1 MFDVFPF
8 SPGCS
13 PTHIEEKEVTAR
25 IFFPETQTEGVSA
38 ATGQVVEGE
47 EGGGD
52 TREGGEGSK
61 PQPPTR
67 LTSAPPPVLT
77 KPKPKKNRV
86 MFKEEVEDI
95 PSYEPRID
103 QELASSG
110 DEDIP
115 STVAE
120 LKMMLFGQKQTQ
132 KYTKEGPMSLRY
144 GAIVDT
150 EDYDPDL
157 HAMLSPKQHDTAG
170 ATQEHEGS
178 LSLQNPE
185 ASSPSGGLRRW
196 QFAPLSP
203 PGGEEGRKSSSLSPQ
218 DEGVGPAPQ
227 KIPDMGQENNEYDT
241 PWDHKPFSKY
251 SVVGH
256 RKRMMAA
263 SQARQQQDR
272 VEFEVMSHTTAV
284 PGSTERRNVHSL
296 ERRKV
301 RVEGSASPQGVVTSP
316 TQQQQKHA
324 SPPHHEVW
332 GGSLERERRHV
343 SPPQPTQPPA
353 GDPDL
358 LTSISS
364 TLQSRSKYGSDSFLS
379 MGKQSLS
386 QGDSPINNPPGEQ
399 MQRGGQVR
407 RSAKADLEMIRTEHR
422 QEALQRHSLVSPLSG
437 MNGSMSHSA
446 KKLSRSHQAMDG
458 GRARGGGGGGGRI
471 HTRSGFA
478 AQKNSRMTQ
487 SVDGLQSDPST
498 SVMYDQYTNSHTFRS
513 LV

>member
-1 MFDVFPF
+1 MT
-8 SPGCS
+8 G
-13 PTHIEEKEVTAR
+13 R
-25 IFFPETQTEGVSA
+25 IFFPETQTREVSA
-38 ATGQVVEGE
+38 AAGQVAERE
-47 EGGGD
+47 EGGGGN
-52 TREGGEGSK
+52 REGGDGSK

-67 LTSAPPPVLT
+67 QTSAPPPVLT

-86 MFKEEVEDI
+86 MFKDEVEDI

-103 QELASSG
+103 QEMASSG
-110 DEDIP
+110 EEDIP

-120 LKMMLFGQKQTQ
+120 LKMMLFGQKESQ

-157 HAMLSPKQHDTAG
+157 HAMLSPKQHDFVVSS
-170 ATQEHEGS
+170 QEHESS
-178 LSLQNPE
+178 LSPQNPE
-185 ASSPSGGLRRW
+185 ASSPSGGLQTW
-196 QFAPLSP
+196 QFTPLSP

-218 DEGVGPAPQ
+218 DEGIGPEPQ
-227 KIPDMGQENNEYDT
+227 KIQDMGQENNEYDT

-256 RKRMMAA
+256 RKRLMAPP
-263 SQARQQQDR
+263 QTKQQQDR
-272 VEFEVMSHTTAV
+272 VEFEVTSHTTAI

-296 ERRKV
+296 ERQKV
-301 RVEGSASPQGVVTSP
+301 RVQGSVSPQGVVSP
-316 TQQQQKHA
+316 TQQQQKHM
-324 SPPHHEVW
+324 SPPRHEVW

-343 SPPQPTQPPA
+343 SSPQSHQPPA
-353 GDPDL
+353 TDTDL

-364 TLQSRSKYGSDSFLS
+364 TLQSRSKYGSDSFLN

-386 QGDSPINNPPGEQ
+386 QGDSPINYHSGDQ
-399 MQRGGQVR
+399 MQRGREVR
-407 RSAKADLEMIRTEHR
+407 RSAKADLERIRTEHCR
-422 QEALQRHSLVSPLSG
+422 EAPQRHSLVSPLSEQ
-437 MNGSMSHSA
+437 NGNVPHPTKM
-446 KKLSRSHQAMDG
+446 LSRSQQAMDG
-458 GRARGGGGGGGRI
+458 GRARGGGGRFHMRG
-471 HTRSGFA
+471 GFA

-498 SVMYDQYTNSHTFRS
+498 SVMYDHYTNSHTFRS